1 MSKLGVFQSKI
12 PVIPVDNFAELRTVE
27 AFSDNQSFLVLGEQ
41 TIGSSPVLFY
51 YDSGDTT
58 SVDDNKN
65 VIVNPTTNQ
74 RYKKLPVGSESNFLN
89 ILTELGSFTIDDTM
103 SNSFIIVLSS
113 VDVTATIAQ
122 GSTIGMNCVVVQ
134 GDVGTVTFDSND
146 TILSKEGLTT
156 DGPGSVASI
165 VRYSTNSI
173 YLNGQL
179 V

>member
-12 PVIPVDNFAELRTVE
+12 PVIPVDNFVELRTVE
-27 AFSDNQSFLVLGEQ
+27 AVSNNQSFLVLGEQ

-58 SVDDNKN
+58 SPDDDKN
-65 VIVNPTTNQ
+65 TIVNPTTNQ
-74 RYKKLPVGSESNFLN
+74 RYKRLPVGSESQFLN
-89 ILTELGSFTIDDTM
+89 VVIQNGSFTIDDTL
-103 SNSFIIVLSS
+103 SNTFIVALSTS
-113 VDVTATIAQ
+113 DMTATIAQ

-134 GDVGTVTFDSND
+134 GDTGTITFTSTDD
-146 TILSKEGLTT
+146 ILSKEGLTT
-156 DGPGSVASI
+156 DGPGSVASV
-165 VRYSTNSI
+165 VRYSANSI